1 MLLTFSLFVLFYTM
15 ENRMFFRLHLQIG
28 EAVFQPPL
36 IDLAR
41 VGAMCLGYEICL
53 STENFFFIVPDM
65 SFL

>member
-1 MLLTFSLFVLFYTM
+1 
-15 ENRMFFRLHLQIG
+15 MFFRLHLQIG